1 MRIKIA
7 KLSAIAFSVA
17 SVLAL
22 SHFGAAGAARAG
34 DEPQGQSQLNVQLSD
49 KLQLVTQE
57 PSQID
62 VLGRG
67 TTVAERVGEDDGV
80 AFVIH
85 FSGDMHGNLDSCG

>member
-17 SVLAL
+17 FVLSL
-22 SHFGAAGAARAG
+22 SHLGTPGVTRAADQA
-34 DEPQGQSQLNVQLSD
+34 
-49 KLQLVTQE
+49 QE
-57 PSQID
+57 QSQID

-67 TTVAERVGEDDGV
+67 STMAERIGTDDGA

-85 FSGDMHGNLDSCG
+85 FSGDRHGNLDSCG

>member
-17 SVLAL
+17 FVLSL
-22 SHFGAAGAARAG
+22 SRWGTAAVTRAAGQA
-34 DEPQGQSQLNVQLSD
+34 
-49 KLQLVTQE
+49 QE
-57 PSQID
+57 QSQID

-67 TTVAERVGEDDGV
+67 STVAERIGTDDGV

>member
-17 SVLAL
+17 FVLSL
-22 SHFGAAGAARAG
+22 SHLGTAVVTRAADQA
-34 DEPQGQSQLNVQLSD
+34 
-49 KLQLVTQE
+49 QE
-57 PSQID
+57 QSQID

-67 TTVAERVGEDDGV
+67 TTMAERVGTDDG
-80 AFVIH
+80 ATFVIH